1 MAKKIAQKKKL
12 KTNKNKSMEQVFDD
26 LIKQMDAQYVDMLST
41 NFEYLRSHAANRKV
55 SVLGKKAEEYSTP
68 TDRMHNF
75 REIAKIMRMHELDV
89 VKALLGKHLV
99 SVIDMI
105 EDIKQGKV
113 FTPEYIDEKVG
124 DLDNYTSPLLEF
136 LVREKNFENKL
147 MNKEL
152 EEFTKKAV
160 GENSLDFEKAF
171 FQYGMGKDLKEI
183 INKEV

>member
-12 KTNKNKSMEQVFDD
+12 KTKNIDPLDSIKPNKSMKQVFDELLD
-26 LIKQMDAQYVDMLST
+26 GLDTQMIDMLST
-41 NFEYLRSHAANRKV
+41 NFEYLREYAEKRKYR
-55 SVLGKKAEEYSTP
+55 VLGLKASEYATP

-136 LVREKNFENKL
+136 MVREKNFENKL

-152 EEFTKKAV
+152 D
-160 GENSLDFEKAF
+160 NEKAF
-171 FQYGMGKDLKEI
+171 FQYGKGKELEELKT
-183 INKEV
+183 NPTK